1 MTIKVIGVGFGR
13 TGTLSLKA
21 ALEKLGYADC
31 YHMFELFS
39 RAGHAKT
46 WQGIADGQ
54 QPNWPELF
62 DGYQSLVDWPTAFYW
77 REHITF
83 YPDAKVILTVRDPN
97 AWYNSI
103 SKTIFTAI
111 QGAFPEGATTPQVP
125 DDAPP
130 FAADQIIV
138 AKTLI
143 ADRIFQGR
151 LRDRDFCISQ
161 YHQHIKD
168 VKDTVPAENLL
179 VFEVKDGWEPLCQF
193 LGADTPNEP
202 FPRANTQEEFSK
214 KMHDA

>member
-21 ALEKLGYADC
+21 ALQQLDYADC
-31 YHMFELFS
+31 YHMFELFG

-46 WQGIADGQ
+46 WRGIVNGE
-54 QPNWPELF
+54 QPNWPEIF
-62 DGYQSLVDWPTAFYW
+62 DGYQSLVDWPTAYYW
-77 REHITF
+77 REHIAF

-97 AWYNSI
+97 DWYDSI

-111 QGAFPEGATTPQVP
+111 ESAFPEGATTPQVP

-151 LRDRDFCISQ
+151 LHDRDFCISP
-161 YHQHIKD
+161 YNQHIAD
-168 VKDTVPAENLL
+168 VKNTVPADNLL
-179 VFEVKDGWEPLCQF
+179 VFEVKEGWAPLCQF
-193 LGADTPNEP
+193 LGADTTNEP
-202 FPRANTQEEFSK
+202 FPRANTQEEFAK
-214 KMHDA
+214 TMHKS